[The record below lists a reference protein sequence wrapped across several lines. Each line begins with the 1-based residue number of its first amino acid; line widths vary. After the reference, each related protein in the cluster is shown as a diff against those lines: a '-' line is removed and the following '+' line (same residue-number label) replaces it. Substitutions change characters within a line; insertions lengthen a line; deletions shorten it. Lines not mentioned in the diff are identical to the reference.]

1 MENFWL
7 NDITVLLQSD
17 RLLEIWPNQY
27 YSVARKY
34 NAITRLIIYLT
45 ILGYLVTKNVNI
57 LLSSIVTLIVFVM
70 LYNFQSKKEGMDTMQ
85 KQENNFKKTSFE
97 NIMTDK
103 YTFPTKKNPMMNV
116 LLPEIKYNKERKEA
130 APSYNNAVLRN
141 INKTAQ
147 DPELSDK
154 LVNDNKKLYRD
165 LGDNLSFEHT
175 MRNFHTMPNTKIP
188 NDQRKFAEFCYGN
201 MGSCK
206 DGDDIECSKN
216 LRRLGNAFF

>member
-7 NDITVLLQSD
+7 YDMTVLLEKD

-27 YSVARKY
+27 YSLARKY

-45 ILGYLVTKNVNI
+45 ILGYLLTKNMNI
-57 LLSSIVTLIVFVM
+57 LLSSFITIVVFV
-70 LYNFQSKKEGMDTMQ
+70 LLFNFQSKKEGMDVM
-85 KQENNFKKTSFE
+85 KNQENNFKKTNFE
-97 NIMTDK
+97 NIMTEK

-116 LLPEIKYNKERKEA
+116 LLPEIKYNKNRKPA
-130 APSYNNAVLRN
+130 APSYNTSILRN
-141 INKTAQ
+141 INKVAQ

-154 LVNDNKKLYRD
+154 LVKDNSKLYRD
-165 LGDNLSFEHT
+165 LGDNLTFEHT

-188 NDQRKFAEFCYGN
+188 NDQKKFAEFCYGN

-216 LRRLGNAFF
+216 LRRLGNAYF